1 MSSSEFEKKLKHDLK
16 GIILQLESG
25 LKLIE
30 GSQNAEE
37 IKEIQKIIIKTCAA
51 FVEKQKE
58 LT

>member
-1 MSSSEFEKKLKHDLK
+1 MSSSDYEKKLKHDLK

-30 GSQNAEE
+30 SAQDENE
-37 IKEIQKIIIKTCAA
+37 IKDIQRIIVRTCAA